1 MVELN
6 FNKLD
11 GLIPVIAQ
19 DFETDEVLMIAFMNR
34 DSWELTLKTGY
45 VHYWSRSKNR
55 LWKKGEVS
63 GNFQEAREIRIDC
76 DNDSVLIKVHQI
88 GGAACHTGFRSCFHR
103 IVNGTQLQLDG
114 TRVFNPTDVYG
125 EG

>member
-6 FNKLD
+6 FNKLE

-19 DFETDEVLMIAFMNR
+19 DNRTGEVLMIAFMNR

-45 VHYWSRSKNR
+45 AHYWSRTRNQ

-63 GNFQEAREIRIDC
+63 GNFQEVREIRIDC
-76 DNDSVLIKVHQI
+76 DSDSVLIKVHQV
-88 GGAACHTGFRSCFHR
+88 GGAACHQGFRSCFYR
-103 IVNGTQLQLDG
+103 IVKGAHLEIDSD
-114 TRVFNPTDVYG
+114 RVFNPTDVYG
-125 EG
+125 EE

>member
-11 GLIPVIAQ
+11 GLIPVTAQ
-19 DFETDEVLMIAFMNR
+19 DYRTGEVLMMAFMNR

-45 VHYWSRSKNR
+45 AHYWSRSR
-55 LWKKGEVS
+55 DRFWKKGEVS
-63 GNFQEAREIRIDC
+63 GNFQEVREIRIDC

-88 GGAACHTGFRSCFHR
+88 GGAACHTGFRSCFYR
-103 IVNGTQLQLDG
+103 IVKGAQLETDG
-114 TRVFNPTDVYG
+114 IRVFNPTDVYG
-125 EG
+125 EE

>member
-6 FNKLD
+6 FNKLE

-19 DFETDEVLMIAFMNR
+19 DYRTGEVLMIAFMNR

-45 VHYWSRSKNR
+45 AHYWSRTRNR

-63 GNFQEAREIRIDC
+63 GNFQEVREIRIDC
-76 DNDSVLIKVHQI
+76 DSDSVLIKVHQV
-88 GGAACHTGFRSCFHR
+88 GGAACHQGFRSCFYR
-103 IVNGTQLQLDG
+103 IVKGAHLEIDSD
-114 TRVFNPTDVYG
+114 RVFNPTDVYG
-125 EG
+125 EE